1 MENKGSTTANKS
13 VSFVVTDNLG
23 LTKLHTTGDL
33 IKTFTVTGN
42 DALTEL
48 DMTGVKT
55 QGTDTTGAAVNLW
68 DNGLTAVKSTDN
80 TDAETATSTTGAD
93 GGSADVGTTD
103 DGVSGMDTMKIYL
116 TAIAADVKTTAQVNF
131 DTVSTFDDSETS
143 TTATTLN
150 TLGST
155 ASSATTN
162 DATVLKMTPAVAND
176 AAGAKSATTAK
187 RGFQLDWAE
196 SGAVNLTVNSVLLF
210 DTTVAGAGT
219 SLTLGNANKDLQISA
234 IKSAVNL
241 ERATAAGVVLDAKRG
256 YGSSGTVSLLSYG
269 SGGSTATVLGERYGS
284 TSANAAAVS
293 STNYGFGLDDLIT
306 FSVGANSI
314 TISMTGVG
322 ETTTALADIGDGIVT
337 GWATK
342 YGRAGT
348 ASASALATVTDT
360 DGVLSITML
369 QVDSGGYDQLISLS
383 VSQGSGTASD
393 ASTNSNNLD
402 WQIGGAAVSLTDD
415 NKTDDTDI
423 IVTIASNVAGVA
435 ENSISTLTTTG
446 AASKVTWVEM
456 TSAYTENTTFAA
468 TYANTQV
475 ERTDVRTAEVSVA
488 AATTNAVA
496 AVKFN
501 RVTWLG

>member
-1 MENKGSTTANKS
+1 
-13 VSFVVTDNLG
+13 
-23 LTKLHTTGDL
+23 
-33 IKTFTVTGN
+33 
-42 DALTEL
+42 
-48 DMTGVKT
+48 
-55 QGTDTTGAAVNLW
+55 
-68 DNGLTAVKSTDN
+68 
-80 TDAETATSTTGAD
+80 
-93 GGSADVGTTD
+93 
-103 DGVSGMDTMKIYL
+103 MDTMKIYL
-116 TAIAADVKTTAQVNF
+116 TAIAADTKNTAQVNF

-150 TLGST
+150 ILGST
-155 ASSATTN
+155 TVSATTN
-162 DATVLKMTPAVAND
+162 DATVLKMTPAVANTAD
-176 AAGAKSATTAK
+176 AAKGATTAK
-187 RGFQLDWAE
+187 RGFQLDWGE
-196 SGAVNLTVNSVLLF
+196 SGAVNITVNSILLF
-210 DTTVAGAGT
+210 DTSVAGAGT

-256 YGSSGTVSLLSYG
+256 YASSGKVSLLSYA
-269 SGGSTATVLGERYGS
+269 SGGVTSTILGERYS
-284 TSANAAAVS
+284 TGAAANAAVS
-293 STNYGFGLDDLIT
+293 TTNYGFGLDDVIT
-306 FSVGANSI
+306 FSVGSNSI
-314 TISMTGVG
+314 TISLTGVG
-322 ETTTALADIGDGIVT
+322 ETTTTLGDIGDGIVA

-342 YGRAGT
+342 YGSAGT
-348 ASASALATVTDT
+348 ASASAIATVSDAT
-360 DGVLSITML
+360 GVLTITML
-369 QVDSGGYDQLISLS
+369 QVDSAGYDQLISLS
-383 VSQGSGTASD
+383 VAQGSGTTSD
-393 ASTNSNNLD
+393 ASSNSNSLD